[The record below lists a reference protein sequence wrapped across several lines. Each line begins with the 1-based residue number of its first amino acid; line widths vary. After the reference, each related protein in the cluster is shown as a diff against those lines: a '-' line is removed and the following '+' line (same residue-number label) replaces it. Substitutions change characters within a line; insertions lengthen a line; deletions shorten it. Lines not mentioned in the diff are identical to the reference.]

1 MNSITPLW
9 IIDMLSS
16 FKDDRVTTTLL
27 LANKEQ
33 ELKENKLY
41 KEIEELKQ
49 RLRQLDKSEEKT
61 KEQWKEILFEAW
73 IKEFTGLDW
82 TKIML
87 AKTPWKLVIESEDDI
102 PESYYK
108 IKETKTLN
116 KLSLKEDLKEW
127 CLIAWCYIEQGYNLK
142 ITHT

>member
-1 MNSITPLW
+1 
-9 IIDMLSS
+9 
-16 FKDDRVTTTLL
+16 
-27 LANKEQ
+27 
-33 ELKENKLY
+33 
-41 KEIEELKQ
+41 
-49 RLRQLDKSEEKT
+49 
-61 KEQWKEILFEAW
+61 
-73 IKEFTGLDW
+73 
-82 TKIML
+82 ML

>member
-33 ELKENKLY
+33 ELKETQLY
-41 KEIEELKQ
+41 KEIEELRKKQ
-49 RLRQLDKSEEKT
+49 KNLEKSELEI
-61 KEQWKEILFEAW
+61 KEQWKEILFNAW

-87 AKTPWKLVIESEDDI
+87 AKTPWKLVVESEDDI

-108 IKETKTLN
+108 IKETKVLN

>member
-1 MNSITPLW
+1 
-9 IIDMLSS
+9 MLSS

-61 KEQWKEILFEAW
+61 KEQ
-73 IKEFTGLDW
+73 
-82 TKIML
+82 
-87 AKTPWKLVIESEDDI
+87 
-102 PESYYK
+102 
-108 IKETKTLN
+108 
-116 KLSLKEDLKEW
+116 
-127 CLIAWCYIEQGYNLK
+127 
-142 ITHT
+142 